1 MYIGCSHRVSA
12 ELQVAATGR
21 RLEQRAGASRPES
34 GQAAAR
40 KVQEKQNGGKMEKQK
55 GGNEKTDIETG
66 CSRVVR
72 EDERTD

>member
-40 KVQEKQNGGKMEKQK
+40 KVEKKKKTKKN

-66 CSRVVR
+66 CSRFLR